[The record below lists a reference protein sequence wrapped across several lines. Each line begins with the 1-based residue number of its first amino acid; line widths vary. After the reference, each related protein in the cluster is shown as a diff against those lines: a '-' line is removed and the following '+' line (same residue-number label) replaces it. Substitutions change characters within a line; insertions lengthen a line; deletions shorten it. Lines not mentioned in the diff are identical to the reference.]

1 MRRKRRKATKRT
13 TSIIRRRRNLKK
25 RRRQK
30 GKGLFSGLGQNLKY
44 IWNSYQDYSRKN
56 SLLNVHVP

>member
-13 TSIIRRRRNLKK
+13 TSINRRRRNLKK
-25 RRRQK
+25 RKRQK

-56 SLLNVHVP
+56 SLLNVHAP